1 MSEGLERVAFKHG
14 LSFIAVLAFVASFFG
29 SRIFAILFPNI
40 VVVNGGIHFHHFWY
54 GIAMISIS
62 GWVGITWQN
71 DRLDRILAL
80 TYGLGAGFIGDEVG
94 LLLTLG
100 NYESELTYEFFVG
113 ALSFVVIVML
123 TLQYGD
129 QLKRDVL
136 HLSIKERLTHI
147 GIFIVG
153 FSSIFFAFGRVDWGI
168 PVAIIGVAVF
178 LFGFELRHRLNSLV
192 KR

>member
-1 MSEGLERVAFKHG
+1 MSEGLERTVFRHG

-29 SRIFAILFPNI
+29 SRMFAILFPNV

-54 GIAMISIS
+54 GIAMVSVA
-62 GWVGITWQN
+62 GWVGIAWQN

-80 TYGLGAGFIGDEVG
+80 TYGLAAGFIGDEVG

-100 NYESELTYEFFVG
+100 NYETELTYEFFVG

-123 TLQYGD
+123 ALQYGD

-136 HLSIKERLTHI
+136 HLSIRERLTHI
-147 GIFIVG
+147 GIFTVG
-153 FSSIFFAFGRVDWGI
+153 FSSIFFAFGRANWGI
-168 PVAIIGVAVF
+168 PVSIIGVVVF
-178 LFGFELRHRLNSLV
+178 LFGFGLRHRLNLFV